1 MKQLK
6 HIKALRK
13 NANVNVF
20 NNKAYIYTKD
30 GILTFYTE
38 LNNGVYDKKAL
49 ENGLINK
56 IDDCDNINIDLLKYD
71 KFKYD
76 IKIDL
81 KDLKDFINFVGSD
94 DLRPVMKQI
103 CINEN
108 GFIYATNAH
117 YLHYKKHN
125 YDLNENIL
133 ISPIAVKFFNELVKI
148 DVYQNHVVISND
160 NFTFYQYNE
169 GTIFPNCKAVIPT
182 TNPNKAI
189 LNLKDLKTILKE
201 IAFFIDNT
209 TNRIEFSFKNEILTI
224 SAGYYSKQINYK
236 GYSNITIGF
245 NLKLLNTYLKLIK
258 TQNLQI
264 ELNESNRAAIFNE
277 EFLLMSLMKL
287 KKNKHLQRYKLI

>member
-6 HIKALRK
+6 QIKALRK

-20 NNKAYIYTKD
+20 NNKAYVYTQD

-38 LNNGVYDKKAL
+38 LNNGVYDKKAF

-56 IDDCDNINIDLLKYD
+56 IDEYDNININILKYD
-71 KFKYD
+71 TFKYST
-76 IKIDL
+76 KINL
-81 KDLKDFINFVGSD
+81 KDLKDFISFVGSD
-94 DLRPVMKQI
+94 DLRPALKQI

-125 YDLNENIL
+125 YDLKENIL
-133 ISPIAVKFFNELVKI
+133 ISPIAVKFFNELVNVDI
-148 DVYQNHVVISND
+148 YQNHIMISNE

-169 GTIFPNCKAVIPT
+169 GIVYPNCKAVIPT

-201 IAFFIDNT
+201 IAFFIDKT

-224 SAGYYSKQINYK
+224 AAGDYSKQINYK

-264 ELNESNRAAIFNE
+264 ELSESNRAAIFNE
-277 EFLLMSLMKL
+277 EFLLMPLMK
-287 KKNKHLQRYKLI
+287 